1 MQCPSLSLKQF
12 LLKFFFNMSIVIPAF
27 FWFPFA
33 WNIFLYPLIFSLYV
47 SLGLKWVSCK
57 QQVYGS
63 YFCVHTSS
71 LCVLI
76 GAFTSFTFEVIIN
89 MYVLIAIF
97 LIILGLILYVFF
109 ISCVSC
115 LRKFFFFSIC
125 CNDGLVVLNSLSF
138 CLSVKFLISPSNLS
152 DILAG

>member
-1 MQCPSLSLKQF
+1 
-12 LLKFFFNMSIVIPAF
+12 
-27 FWFPFA
+27 
-33 WNIFLYPLIFSLYV
+33 V
-47 SLGLKWVSCK
+47 SLDLKWVSCK

-63 YFCVHTSS
+63 YFCIHTSS

-76 GAFTSFTFEVIIN
+76 GAFNSFTFEVIIN
-89 MYVLIAIF
+89 MYVPIAIF
-97 LIILGLILYVFF
+97 LIILGLILCVFF

-115 LRKFFFFSIC
+115 LEKIFFSIC

-152 DILAG
+152 EILAG